1 MKKTM
6 KYGTS
11 GFRSHNSEIEEIAVQ
26 IGTAMALLTCY
37 KKQSFGIMITASHN
51 HHEDNGVKIM
61 DDKGHMV
68 PEDIETYL
76 ENFVNNFYMDHPSIM
91 PPFRPHIDIE
101 DDDVKILK
109 GNNIS
114 IVIGYDSRSSSP
126 KIAKLIDK
134 GIYRTNLKFPV
145 QILPHVTT
153 PELHYVFANQPY
165 DYFTY
170 LQNCSNKIYYPCVVD
185 CANGIGSKKLL
196 ELKNTHLSLINYSW
210 THPKSLNHECSSD
223 FVCSNKKL
231 PQQSAKYFTNTLRA
245 SLDGDADRIVF
256 YFLHKKNLAILNGDY
271 IAALVLTYLSKKL
284 TKQSEKLTLG
294 YVYTG
299 YTNQGCVDYVKSL
312 KFPENVELSCICT
325 ATGVKHLHH
334 EAEKVDIGI
343 YFEQNG
349 HGNVMFQKSIPEVQ
363 ELQSIFHPNIGD
375 GIADLYATLF
385 ILQELEMNEKDWY
398 NLFEPRF
405 CLLTKQNV
413 QDKNLFHSSHD
424 ELTLLEPLFIQHYI
438 DSITNEQVR
447 AFVRASG
454 TENVVRLYV
463 EGFDETKVKQIHRKL
478 SLFIERHMNPIKFE
492 AKGEQFLIRN
502 IDESDICQHYYDLLG
517 QLTQMD
523 PKNMDREQ
531 TLEFLDSLDKHH
543 SVFVIEHEST
553 KEIVA
558 SGTLFIEK
566 KLIRNYGKVGH
577 IEDIVVHQKMRGYGL
592 GKKMIE
598 HLSDESKKIG
608 CYKTILDCSDENVG
622 FYEKC
627 GYKRKGA
634 QMAKYF

>member
-1 MKKTM
+1 M

-11 GFRSHNSEIEEIAVQ
+11 GFRTHHSKIEEIAVQ

-37 KKQSFGIMITASHN
+37 KRQSFGIMITASHN

-61 DDKGHMV
+61 DHHGNMV
-68 PEDIETYL
+68 SEEIEKYL
-76 ENFVNNFYMDHPSIM
+76 ENFVNNMYKDHPSQSV
-91 PPFRPHIDIE
+91 PFRPATLVE
-101 DDDVKILK
+101 DYDVQLLK
-109 GNNIS
+109 EHQIQL
-114 IVIGYDSRSSSP
+114 VIGYDSRESSP
-126 KIAKLIDK
+126 NIAKLIEK
-134 GIYRTNLKFPV
+134 GILRSNLRFPV
-145 QILPHVTT
+145 HILSHVTT
-153 PELHYVFANQPY
+153 PELHYIFANQDVNY
-165 DYFTY
+165 TTY
-170 LQNCSNKIYYPCVVD
+170 LQQCSDKIQYPCVVD
-185 CANGIGSKKLL
+185 CANGIGSKKLI
-196 ELKNTHLSLINYSW
+196 EVKNDCISLINYSW
-210 THPKSLNHECSSD
+210 TSTKLLNHECSSD

-231 PQQSAKYFTNTLRA
+231 PRESAKYFTSSLRA

-256 YFLHKKNLAILNGDY
+256 YFLQQNNLNILNGDY

-284 TKQSEKLTLG
+284 ENQSEKLTVG
-294 YVYTG
+294 YIYTG

-312 KFPENVELSCICT
+312 QFPKNIELSCICT

-334 EAEKVDIGI
+334 EAEKMDIGI

-349 HGNVMFQKSIPEVQ
+349 HGNVMFQKSVPEIQ
-363 ELQSIFHPNIGD
+363 DLQSMFHPNIGD
-375 GIADLYATLF
+375 GILDLYATLF
-385 ILQELEMNEKDWY
+385 MLQELKMEPTDWY
-398 NLFEPRF
+398 NLFESKF
-405 CLLTKQNV
+405 CLLTKQSV
-413 QDKNLFHSSHD
+413 QDKDVFKSSHD
-424 ELTLLEPLFIQHYI
+424 ELTLIEPVFIQHYI
-438 DSITNEQVR
+438 DSLCNEYVR

-463 EGFDETKVKQIHRKL
+463 EGENAEKVKQIHRKL
-478 SLFIERHMNPIKFE
+478 SLFIERHMNPIKFQV
-492 AKGEQFLIRN
+492 KDEQFIIRN
-502 IDESDICQHYYDLLG
+502 IDETDISRKYYELLG
-517 QLTQMD
+517 QLTQVD
-523 PKNMDREQ
+523 PKMMNREK
-531 TLEFLDSLDKHH
+531 TTEFLDSLDQHH
-543 SVFVIEHEST
+543 CIFVVEQEST

-577 IEDIVVHQKMRGYGL
+577 IEDIVVHEKMRGYGL

-598 HLSDESKKIG
+598 HVSEESKKMG